1 VASRDARVLVQLNGA
16 ADVERAAKPRVGV
29 GDDGEVGVER
39 GDLRDLG
46 ELADRH
52 DRQVGLANG

>member
-52 DRQVGLANG
+52 D

>member
-1 VASRDARVLVQLNGA
+1 VTSRDARVLVQRDGA

-52 DRQVGLANG
+52 D